1 MWKPP
6 STDQCLKIGRDE
18 PTALDPSLSTRDV
31 VLFAS
36 LFLLESSIA
45 IMSTALYMK
54 GERSFE
60 AFLSSRPGLAFL
72 FTVFTFLVSSAG
84 IIHMYLDRKRLQL
97 RHFHLIVTMNLV
109 TVLLILVTSE
119 VAMRLLCRPSPQ
131 GETLGSMVL
140 APKNWGGVAR
150 ANRQL
155 LDEAATRLSYL
166 IYDDLMGWTVGS
178 NRKSANGLYYSSSE
192 GLRAPHEGVSFANF
206 TGKARIGLVG
216 DSFTFGEEVVYEDT
230 WGHLLEKALGSEY
243 QVLNAGVGSYALDQA
258 FLRFEKDVRQWNPKV
273 VIFSFIS
280 HDVERT
286 MRVYPFLSFPEWNL
300 PFSKP
305 RFILRDGTLKRLNV
319 PPLASDA
326 IFSRE
331 SVFELPFLEYDKGF
345 SPDRWEEHAPHLS
358 YLART
363 FVTMF
368 PQWHPR
374 SPDVTD
380 EALVSVNAS
389 IVKAFVQSATE
400 AGIIPMVVYFPQAKD
415 LQEPRLPPL
424 GKQVLQRADIT
435 YTDLTACLLTVS
447 PQKRFAPGTHYS
459 REGNAAVAKCLV
471 DDVRRA
477 LAQAS
482 VADAH
487 GGGTGLSTLL
497 FGKPQC

>member
-1 MWKPP
+1 MLITHYMRAERP
-6 STDQCLKIGRDE
+6 
-18 PTALDPSLSTRDV
+18 
-31 VLFAS
+31 FA
-36 LFLLESSIA
+36 E
-45 IMSTALYMK
+45 
-54 GERSFE
+54 
-60 AFLSSRPGLAFL
+60 FLSSRPGLAFL
-72 FTVFTFLVSSAG
+72 SGAAVFLVSG
-84 IIHMYLDRKRLQL
+84 TVIIRQYLANKRSPS

-109 TVLLILVTSE
+109 TILLMLITGELT
-119 VAMRLLCRPSPQ
+119 MRLLSRDHVQ
-131 GETLGSMVL
+131 GETLGSRVL
-140 APKNWGGVAR
+140 TPRNWGKVALH
-150 ANRQL
+150 NRQL
-155 LDEAATRLSYL
+155 LDQATARLSYL
-166 IYDDLMGWTVGS
+166 IYDDLMGWTVGP
-178 NRKSANGLYYSSSE
+178 NRRSADGLYYSSSE
-192 GLRAPHEGVSFANF
+192 GLRAPHDGVSFANF

-216 DSFTFGEEVVYEDT
+216 DSFTFGEEVMYEDT
-230 WGHLLEKALGSEY
+230 WGHLLEKSLGSEY

-258 FLRFEKDVRQWNPKV
+258 FLRFEKDVRRWNPKV

-286 MRVYPFLSFPEWNL
+286 MRVYPFLSFPEWKL

-305 RFILRDGTLKRLNV
+305 RFILRDETLKRLNV

-345 SPDRWEEHAPHLS
+345 SSNSWEEHAPHLS

-368 PQWHPR
+368 PQWQPR

-424 GKQVLQRADIT
+424 GKQVLQRADIA

-477 LAQAS
+477 LAQVS
-482 VADAH
+482 VADTH
-487 GGGTGLSTLL
+487 GGGTGPSTQL
-497 FGKPQC
+497 FGKPQS